1 VTLPPAPPEDA
12 VAPAS
17 ALHYL
22 ARWLLFPLLLWQG
35 AVARRDTPRL
45 PEATGERLGVVGG
58 GDIGLRILV
67 VGDSSAAGVGAISQ
81 DEALAKQLAHELAK
95 GGRGAVGWQVVARS
109 GINAQTTLALLAS
122 TQLMPADVLVTV
134 LGVNDVIERTGPGEW
149 LRALDAIHNH
159 ARWRAGVHHTVHCA
173 PPRVDLMPI
182 FPQPLRW
189 VLGGASARLDAGLK
203 ARLRGARRR
212 TRFALP
218 FDPRI
223 EKPADWLASDGFHPN
238 ALLYRRWAEALA
250 THIDVDLA
258 HMPEANA
265 VRPSGFSG
273 FDTLR

>member
-1 VTLPPAPPEDA
+1 MTLPPAPPEDP

-17 ALHYL
+17 FLHFL
-22 ARWLLFPLLLWQG
+22 GRGLLSPMLMVQAAR
-35 AVARRDTPRL
+35 VKRDIPRL
-45 PEATGERLGVVGG
+45 PEPPGDRLGVVGEG
-58 GDIGLRILV
+58 EVGLRILV
-67 VGDSSAAGVGAISQ
+67 VGDSSAAGVGAASQ
-81 DEALAKQLAHELAK
+81 DEALGKQLAIELSK
-95 GGRGAVGWQVVARS
+95 SGRGAVGWQVVARS
-109 GINAQTTLALLAS
+109 GIGAQATLALMAS
-122 TQLMPADVLVTV
+122 VKLLPADVLVTV
-134 LGVNDVIERTGPGEW
+134 LGVNDVMERTNPGEW
-149 LRALDAIHNH
+149 LRGLDAIHNH

-173 PPRVDLMPI
+173 PPRVDMMPV

-189 VLGGASARLDAGLK
+189 VLGGAAARLDTALK

-218 FDPRI
+218 FDPRV
-223 EKPADWLASDGFHPN
+223 EKPADWLAADGFHPN

>member
-1 VTLPPAPPEDA
+1 VTELPAPPEDA

-22 ARWLLFPLLLWQG
+22 ARWLLSPLLLWQ
-35 AVARRDTPRL
+35 AAIARRDTPRL
-45 PEATGERLGVVGG
+45 PEASGERMGVI
-58 GDIGLRILV
+58 GDGEVGLRILV
-67 VGDSSAAGVGAISQ
+67 VGDSSAAGVGAETQ
-81 DEALAKQLAHELAK
+81 DDALAKQLAIELSK
-95 GGRGAVGWQVVARS
+95 SGRGAVGWQVVARS
-109 GINAQTTLALLAS
+109 GISAQTTLALMAS
-122 TQLMPADVLVTV
+122 VQLLPADVLVTV
-134 LGVNDVIERTGPGEW
+134 LGVNDVVERTRPGDW
-149 LRALDAIHNH
+149 LRGLDAIHNH

-189 VLGGASARLDAGLK
+189 VLGGAAARLDTALK

-223 EKPADWLASDGFHPN
+223 EKPADWLAADGFHPN
-238 ALLYRRWAEALA
+238 PLLYRRWAEALA

-273 FDTLR
+273 FDALR